1 MSSEPEN
8 PSSSTATPPEE
19 SGEKISKKA
28 AKKEAAKLEKLRRRQ
43 EKEEEEEA
51 SRKTASLSI
60 EEESF
65 SRNYGDVTLNE
76 LKSTE
81 DPKAGKWRE
90 AVEGKEWTDVR
101 ELVEAME
108 GTEVLIRGRVHT
120 YRHVSSKKGFLIV
133 RQKGSKVQCVV
144 AESKENHV
152 SVDMVKFVRQL
163 NRESF
168 VDVIGYVVLPK
179 DHVTGATQQV
189 EIQVRKVYCVNSAL
203 QMLPL
208 YVEDAARSE
217 ADIQAGKPGANQD
230 TRLNFRVI
238 DLRTPTNQGIF
249 SIQSWI
255 QIGWRECLLRKGFI
269 EIHSPKL
276 LAGSSEGGSA
286 VFRLDYKG
294 QPACLAQSPQ
304 LHKQMAICADFERVF
319 EVGAVYRAEDSF
331 THRHLCEFIGL
342 DVEMAIHKHY
352 SEIMDLVG
360 ELFPFIFN
368 KINENCQKE
377 LEAIRKQY
385 PFQPLKF
392 LPKTLK
398 LTFAEGIQMLK
409 EAGVQADPL
418 GDLNTETER
427 KLGELVREKY
437 DTEFYILHRYPSAV
451 RPFYTMP
458 CADDPNYSNSFDVF
472 IRGEEIISG
481 AQRVHD
487 PELLTE
493 QAKRFGIDVETIKTY
508 IDSFRYGAPPHGGF
522 GVGLERVRTLSLA
535 AAKSPSSTSPLSL
548 RPLMAKLQCR
558 TIQSFPALSSYSVV
572 RIDKVVRNVCQLQFK
587 RDNASCFNLACALP
601 SISSVSYAAHWSSL
615 TSFGSSFRT
624 FPGRYFSQVP
634 NTGNKDKVIRKFNK
648 KRKKHEVLAS
658 SGVEAVV
665 TSTEPVVGDVSS
677 GIKVEL
683 STAPSPAAS
692 IGKKVSTVKPKRRP
706 KSKKVEDKSS
716 PAVSVLEESLN
727 AVPKPKGSGNRKS
740 SSAKCSQKEVA
751 KDPTVEEPKSS
762 APSKTEASNPTAS
775 KAKQASPVKTKRR
788 PKSKKVDDKSSSA
801 VPVTEEV
808 SVEESSKSVPKP
820 KRSGSGNRKSSSVKK
835 EVAKSSSPSAK
846 ASNTPKQKQV
856 PQAQP
861 MQNSIE
867 HRGQNASKP
876 LFPPSGKSVIVV
888 ESITKAKVIQGY
900 LGDMYEVLPSYG
912 HIRDLASRS
921 GSVRPDDDFSM
932 VWEVPSSA
940 WTHIKSIK
948 MALNG
953 AENLILASDPDREG
967 EAIAWHI
974 IEMLQQQGALHES
987 MTVARVVFHEITES
1001 AIKTALQ
1008 SPREIDGDLVHAY
1021 LARRALDYLIGFNIS
1036 PLLWRKLPGCP
1047 SAGRVQSAALA
1058 LICDR
1063 ESEIDG
1069 FKPQEYWTV
1078 GIKVQGKDSSSTV
1091 SAHLTSLN
1099 SKKLNQLS
1107 ISSEADAQDI
1117 EQRIRSEGF
1126 LVKSIKKSTTRRNP
1140 PTPYITSTLQQDAAN
1155 KLHFSSAYTMK
1166 LAQKLYEGVQLSDG
1180 KSTGLITYMRTD
1192 GLHIADEAI
1201 KDIQSLVVERYGES
1215 FTSDGPRKYFKK
1227 VKNAQEAHEA
1237 IRPTNIRRLPSTI
1250 ASLLDS
1256 DSLKLYTL
1264 IWSRSVACQMEP
1276 ASVVQIQVDIG
1287 NASES
1292 IIFRSSC
1299 SKVDFL
1305 GYQAVYEDPETK
1317 TIKTKDDEKSSERE
1331 ETFETLSLLKDW
1343 DPLHIG
1349 EVELKQH
1356 HTQPPPRYSEG
1367 SLIKK
1372 LEELGI
1378 GRPSTYASI
1387 FKVLQDRKYL
1397 TIKSRVLYPEFRG
1410 RMVSAFLTNYFTEV
1424 TDYSF
1429 TADMETELD
1438 NVSGGVTNWKGLLR
1452 DYWTRFSAYCKRVE
1466 NVQIQQVEKM
1476 LEKKY
1481 EDFLFSS
1488 LPDPTRTCPSCS
1500 EGTLIFKVSKFGTG
1514 YFIGCDGYPSCKFIA
1529 KTLYGE
1535 DEDEDDSPRNTCVE
1549 EPKLLGLHPN
1559 TNEKVILKCGPY
1571 GYYVQLGEDKKGHL
1585 PKRANAAH
1593 IKDVSS
1599 ITLESALELLRY
1611 PLTLGT
1617 HPEDG
1622 QPVTLKLSKSG
1633 FTVRHRRTMATVP
1646 KNTEPSEVT
1655 LEKAL
1660 KLLSGKNVRLCG
1672 RPKRIKPTVDEES
1685 EGDEVV
1691 ETM

>member
-1 MSSEPEN
+1 M
-8 PSSSTATPPEE
+8 
-19 SGEKISKKA
+19 
-28 AKKEAAKLEKLRRRQ
+28 Q
-43 EKEEEEEA
+43 
-51 SRKTASLSI
+51 
-60 EEESF
+60 
-65 SRNYGDVTLNE
+65 
-76 LKSTE
+76 
-81 DPKAGKWRE
+81 
-90 AVEGKEWTDVR
+90 
-101 ELVEAME
+101 
-108 GTEVLIRGRVHT
+108 
-120 YRHVSSKKGFLIV
+120 
-133 RQKGSKVQCVV
+133 
-144 AESKENHV
+144 
-152 SVDMVKFVRQL
+152 
-163 NRESF
+163 
-168 VDVIGYVVLPK
+168 
-179 DHVTGATQQV
+179 
-189 EIQVRKVYCVNSAL
+189 
-203 QMLPL
+203 
-208 YVEDAARSE
+208 
-217 ADIQAGKPGANQD
+217 
-230 TRLNFRVI
+230 
-238 DLRTPTNQGIF
+238 
-249 SIQSWI
+249 
-255 QIGWRECLLRKGFI
+255 
-269 EIHSPKL
+269 
-276 LAGSSEGGSA
+276 
-286 VFRLDYKG
+286 
-294 QPACLAQSPQ
+294 
-304 LHKQMAICADFERVF
+304 
-319 EVGAVYRAEDSF
+319 
-331 THRHLCEFIGL
+331 
-342 DVEMAIHKHY
+342 
-352 SEIMDLVG
+352 
-360 ELFPFIFN
+360 
-368 KINENCQKE
+368 
-377 LEAIRKQY
+377 
-385 PFQPLKF
+385 
-392 LPKTLK
+392 
-398 LTFAEGIQMLK
+398 
-409 EAGVQADPL
+409 
-418 GDLNTETER
+418 
-427 KLGELVREKY
+427 
-437 DTEFYILHRYPSAV
+437 
-451 RPFYTMP
+451 
-458 CADDPNYSNSFDVF
+458 
-472 IRGEEIISG
+472 
-481 AQRVHD
+481 
-487 PELLTE
+487 
-493 QAKRFGIDVETIKTY
+493 
-508 IDSFRYGAPPHGGF
+508 
-522 GVGLERVRTLSLA
+522 RTLSLAA

-558 TIQSFPALSSYSVV
+558 TIQSFPALSSSSVV
-572 RIDKVVRNVCQLQFK
+572 RIDKVCRNVSQLQF
-587 RDNASCFNLACALP
+587 RRENASCFKLASALP
-601 SISSVSYAAHWSSL
+601 SIGSVSYAASWGSSSL
-615 TSFGSSFRT
+615 RSFGSSYRP

-634 NTGNKDKVIRKFNK
+634 NTGSKDKIVNKFDK

-658 SGVEAVV
+658 SSGVDVV
-665 TSTEPVVGDVSS
+665 TSTEPVVGS
-677 GIKVEL
+677 GIEVDL
-683 STAPSPAAS
+683 STAVSPATN
-692 IGKKVSTVKPKRRP
+692 GKKVSTVKPKRRP

-716 PAVSVLEESLN
+716 STVSVFEEVSLEESLKT
-727 AVPKPKGSGNRKS
+727 VPKPKGSGSGSRKS
-740 SSAKCSQKEVA
+740 SSAKKEVA
-751 KDPTVEEPKSS
+751 KTPTVEEPKSS
-762 APSKTEASNPTAS
+762 APSNSKSTEAS
-775 KAKQASPVKTKRR
+775 KQASPVKTKRQ
-788 PKSKKVDDKSSSA
+788 PKSKIVNDKSASA
-801 VPVTEEV
+801 VPVLEEV

-820 KRSGSGNRKSSSVKK
+820 KRSGSGNRKSSSAKK
-835 EVAKSSSPSAK
+835 DAAKTLIEEGTKSSSPSAK
-846 ASNTPKQKQV
+846 ASKSSKQKQV
-856 PQAQP
+856 PQATP

-921 GSVRPDDDFSM
+921 GSVRPDEDFSM

-948 MALNG
+948 MALSG

-967 EAIAWHI
+967 EAIAWHM

-1063 ESEIDG
+1063 ESEIDE

-1099 SKKLNQLS
+1099 SQKLNQLS
-1107 ISSEADAQDI
+1107 ISSEADAHDI

-1126 LVKSIKKSTTRRNP
+1126 LVKGIKKSTTRRNP

-1166 LAQKLYEGVQLSDG
+1166 LAQKLYEGVQLPDG

-1201 KDIQSLVVERYGES
+1201 KDIQSLVAERYGEN

-1237 IRPTNIRRLPSTI
+1237 IRPTNIRRLPSTM
-1250 ASLLDS
+1250 ASLLDV

-1264 IWSRSVACQMEP
+1264 IWSRAMACQMEP
-1276 ASVVQIQVDIG
+1276 ASIVQIQVDVG

-1305 GYQAVYEDPETK
+1305 GYQAVYEDSEAK
-1317 TIKTKDDEKSSERE
+1317 AIKTKDDEKSSERE
-1331 ETFETLSLLKDW
+1331 QTFETLSLLKDG
-1343 DPLHIG
+1343 DQLHIG

-1356 HTQPPPRYSEG
+1356 HTQHPPRYSEG

-1397 TIKSRVLYPEFRG
+1397 TVKSRVLYPEFRG

-1438 NVSGGVTNWKGLLR
+1438 NVSGGVTEWKGLLR

-1466 NVQIQQVEKM
+1466 SVQIQQVEKM

-1646 KNTEPSEVT
+1646 KNTEPGDVT
-1655 LEKAL
+1655 LEKAM

-1685 EGDEVV
+1685 ERDEVV
-1691 ETM
+1691 EAM

>member
-1 MSSEPEN
+1 M
-8 PSSSTATPPEE
+8 
-19 SGEKISKKA
+19 
-28 AKKEAAKLEKLRRRQ
+28 Q
-43 EKEEEEEA
+43 
-51 SRKTASLSI
+51 
-60 EEESF
+60 
-65 SRNYGDVTLNE
+65 
-76 LKSTE
+76 
-81 DPKAGKWRE
+81 
-90 AVEGKEWTDVR
+90 
-101 ELVEAME
+101 
-108 GTEVLIRGRVHT
+108 
-120 YRHVSSKKGFLIV
+120 
-133 RQKGSKVQCVV
+133 
-144 AESKENHV
+144 
-152 SVDMVKFVRQL
+152 
-163 NRESF
+163 
-168 VDVIGYVVLPK
+168 
-179 DHVTGATQQV
+179 
-189 EIQVRKVYCVNSAL
+189 
-203 QMLPL
+203 
-208 YVEDAARSE
+208 
-217 ADIQAGKPGANQD
+217 
-230 TRLNFRVI
+230 
-238 DLRTPTNQGIF
+238 RTF
-249 SIQSWI
+249 
-255 QIGWRECLLRKGFI
+255 
-269 EIHSPKL
+269 
-276 LAGSSEGGSA
+276 
-286 VFRLDYKG
+286 
-294 QPACLAQSPQ
+294 
-304 LHKQMAICADFERVF
+304 
-319 EVGAVYRAEDSF
+319 
-331 THRHLCEFIGL
+331 
-342 DVEMAIHKHY
+342 
-352 SEIMDLVG
+352 
-360 ELFPFIFN
+360 
-368 KINENCQKE
+368 
-377 LEAIRKQY
+377 
-385 PFQPLKF
+385 
-392 LPKTLK
+392 
-398 LTFAEGIQMLK
+398 
-409 EAGVQADPL
+409 
-418 GDLNTETER
+418 
-427 KLGELVREKY
+427 
-437 DTEFYILHRYPSAV
+437 
-451 RPFYTMP
+451 
-458 CADDPNYSNSFDVF
+458 
-472 IRGEEIISG
+472 
-481 AQRVHD
+481 
-487 PELLTE
+487 
-493 QAKRFGIDVETIKTY
+493 
-508 IDSFRYGAPPHGGF
+508 
-522 GVGLERVRTLSLA
+522 SLA
-535 AAKSPSSTSPLSL
+535 AATSSSSTSALSL
-548 RPLMAKLQCR
+548 RPLMAKLQLQLQCR
-558 TIQSFPALSSYSVV
+558 TIQNFPSLSFSSVV

-601 SISSVSYAAHWSSL
+601 SISSVSYAAHWSGSSL
-615 TSFGSSFRT
+615 MSFGSSLRT

-634 NTGNKDKVIRKFNK
+634 NAGNKDKIFKKGNK

-658 SGVEAVV
+658 SGVEVV
-665 TSTEPVVGDVSS
+665 TSTELVIGDVSS
-677 GIKVEL
+677 VIKVEL
-683 STAPSPAAS
+683 STAHSPAS
-692 IGKKVSTVKPKRRP
+692 NGNKVSTVKPKRRP

-716 PAVSVLEESLN
+716 STVLVLEEVSVEESLK
-727 AVPKPKGSGNRKS
+727 AVPKPKGSANRKS
-740 SSAKCSQKEVA
+740 SSAKKEVA

-762 APSKTEASNPTAS
+762 ALSNSKSTEASNPIAS
-775 KAKQASPVKTKRR
+775 KGKKASPVKTKRQ
-788 PKSKKVDDKSSSA
+788 PKSKKVDDKSSLA
-801 VPVTEEV
+801 VPVLEEI

-820 KRSGSGNRKSSSVKK
+820 KRSGSGNRKSSSAKK

-846 ASNTPKQKQV
+846 ASTTPKQKQV
-856 PQAQP
+856 PQATP

-1107 ISSEADAQDI
+1107 ISSEEDAQDI

-1126 LVKSIKKSTTRRNP
+1126 LVKGIKKSTTRRNP

-1180 KSTGLITYMRTD
+1180 NSAGLITYMRTD

-1201 KDIQSLVVERYGES
+1201 KDIQSLVAERYGEN

-1250 ASLLDS
+1250 ASLLDA

-1305 GYQAVYEDPETK
+1305 GYQAVYEDPEAK

-1331 ETFETLSLLKDW
+1331 ETFETLSLLKDG

-1655 LEKAL
+1655 LEKAM

-1691 ETM
+1691 EAM

>member
-1 MSSEPEN
+1 M
-8 PSSSTATPPEE
+8 
-19 SGEKISKKA
+19 
-28 AKKEAAKLEKLRRRQ
+28 Q
-43 EKEEEEEA
+43 
-51 SRKTASLSI
+51 
-60 EEESF
+60 
-65 SRNYGDVTLNE
+65 
-76 LKSTE
+76 
-81 DPKAGKWRE
+81 
-90 AVEGKEWTDVR
+90 
-101 ELVEAME
+101 
-108 GTEVLIRGRVHT
+108 
-120 YRHVSSKKGFLIV
+120 
-133 RQKGSKVQCVV
+133 
-144 AESKENHV
+144 
-152 SVDMVKFVRQL
+152 
-163 NRESF
+163 
-168 VDVIGYVVLPK
+168 
-179 DHVTGATQQV
+179 
-189 EIQVRKVYCVNSAL
+189 
-203 QMLPL
+203 
-208 YVEDAARSE
+208 
-217 ADIQAGKPGANQD
+217 
-230 TRLNFRVI
+230 
-238 DLRTPTNQGIF
+238 
-249 SIQSWI
+249 
-255 QIGWRECLLRKGFI
+255 
-269 EIHSPKL
+269 
-276 LAGSSEGGSA
+276 
-286 VFRLDYKG
+286 
-294 QPACLAQSPQ
+294 
-304 LHKQMAICADFERVF
+304 
-319 EVGAVYRAEDSF
+319 
-331 THRHLCEFIGL
+331 
-342 DVEMAIHKHY
+342 
-352 SEIMDLVG
+352 
-360 ELFPFIFN
+360 
-368 KINENCQKE
+368 
-377 LEAIRKQY
+377 
-385 PFQPLKF
+385 
-392 LPKTLK
+392 
-398 LTFAEGIQMLK
+398 
-409 EAGVQADPL
+409 
-418 GDLNTETER
+418 
-427 KLGELVREKY
+427 
-437 DTEFYILHRYPSAV
+437 
-451 RPFYTMP
+451 
-458 CADDPNYSNSFDVF
+458 
-472 IRGEEIISG
+472 
-481 AQRVHD
+481 
-487 PELLTE
+487 
-493 QAKRFGIDVETIKTY
+493 
-508 IDSFRYGAPPHGGF
+508 
-522 GVGLERVRTLSLA
+522 RTLSLA
-535 AAKSPSSTSPLSL
+535 AAKSSPSPLSL
-548 RPLMAKLQCR
+548 LPLMAKLQCR
-558 TIQSFPALSSYSVV
+558 TIQNFPALSSSSIV
-572 RIDKVVRNVCQLQFK
+572 RIDKVFRNVSQFQFK
-587 RDNASCFNLACALP
+587 RENANCFKLTCAVS
-601 SISSVSYAAHWSSL
+601 SISSVSYAAHWSGLSL
-615 TSFGSSFRT
+615 RSFGSSYRT
-624 FPGRYFSQVP
+624 FPGRCFSQVP
-634 NTGNKDKVIRKFNK
+634 NTGNKDK

-658 SGVEAVV
+658 SGVEVV
-665 TSTEPVVGDVSS
+665 TSTELVSS

-683 STAPSPAAS
+683 STAASPVRD
-692 IGKKVSTVKPKRRP
+692 GEKVSSVKPKRRT
-706 KSKKVEDKSS
+706 KSKKVEDKSAS
-716 PAVSVLEESLN
+716 AVLVLEEVSVEESLKT
-727 AVPKPKGSGNRKS
+727 VIKPKRSGSGNRKS
-740 SSAKCSQKEVA
+740 SSVKKEVA

-762 APSKTEASNPTAS
+762 APSHSKSTE
-775 KAKQASPVKTKRR
+775 AKQASPVKTKRR

-801 VPVTEEV
+801 VSVLEEV
-808 SVEESSKSVPKP
+808 SVEESSKIVPKP
-820 KRSGSGNRKSSSVKK
+820 KKSGSGSRKSSSAKK
-835 EVAKSSSPSAK
+835 EVTKAPIVEGTKSSSPSK
-846 ASNTPKQKQV
+846 KKQV

-861 MQNSIE
+861 MQNVIE

-948 MALNG
+948 VALNG

-1099 SKKLNQLS
+1099 SEKLNQLS

-1126 LVKSIKKSTTRRNP
+1126 LVKGIKKSTTRRNP

-1180 KSTGLITYMRTD
+1180 QSTGLITYMRTD

-1201 KDIQSLVVERYGES
+1201 KDIQSLVAERYGEK

-1250 ASLLDS
+1250 ASLLDA

-1264 IWSRSVACQMEP
+1264 IWSRAVACQMEP
-1276 ASVVQIQVDIG
+1276 ASVVQIQIDIG

-1305 GYQAVYEDPETK
+1305 GYQAVYEDPEAK
-1317 TIKTKDDEKSSERE
+1317 AIKTKDDDKSSERE
-1331 ETFETLSLLKDW
+1331 ETFETLSLLKDG
-1343 DPLHIG
+1343 DLLHIG

-1356 HTQPPPRYSEG
+1356 HTQHPPRYSEG

-1397 TIKSRVLYPEFRG
+1397 TVKSRVLYPEFRG

-1466 NVQIQQVEKM
+1466 SVQIQQVEKM

-1481 EDFLFSS
+1481 EDFIFSS

-1500 EGTLIFKVSKFGTG
+1500 EGTLIFKVSKFGSG

-1599 ITLESALELLRY
+1599 ITLEAALELLRY

-1655 LEKAL
+1655 LERAM

-1672 RPKRIKPTVDEES
+1672 RPKRIKPTVDVES
-1685 EGDEVV
+1685 EGDEEVV
-1691 ETM
+1691 EVM